1 MPEFAWV
8 APTQAIEAGARA
20 LDGFR

>member
-8 APTQAIEAGARA
+8 APDQAIEAGARA
-20 LDGFR
+20 LDDFR